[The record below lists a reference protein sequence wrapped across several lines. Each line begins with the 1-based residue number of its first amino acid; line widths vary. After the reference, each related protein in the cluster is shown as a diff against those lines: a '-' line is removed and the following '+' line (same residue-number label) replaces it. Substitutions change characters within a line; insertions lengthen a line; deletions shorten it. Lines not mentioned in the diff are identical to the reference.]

1 MTSSQHP
8 LPGRTRVVETR
19 VAGRPFERTLY
30 VDATEPRACAAL
42 WASGDYTQLGVSE
55 HENPGLKDLSWLA
68 HFEAV
73 SKVHLMLDRVVDSSP
88 LLAHRHHLRGFF
100 CNDDLNG
107 LRDIRPFLVLESLG
121 QAWTS
126 ALQHAEHH
134 PSVQRLSWVG
144 FSPEQADLSS
154 LRAFPS
160 LQTLN
165 LFKPAITSL
174 AGISAC
180 SQLHTLSITQA
191 KDLREVAQL
200 GACAALRAL
209 SLDGCRG
216 VGDLSPLLGQ
226 LQRLETL
233 VLNRLPLLSSLTF
246 LGALPSLQ
254 SLNLMG
260 TDVEDGCLQPVAEHP
275 TLTHFVCTPRKH
287 FTHTEAQLR
296 RLLQARG
303 EAAQ

>member
-126 ALQHAEHH
+126 ALQHAEH
-134 PSVQRLSWVG
+134 
-144 FSPEQADLSS
+144 
-154 LRAFPS
+154 
-160 LQTLN
+160 
-165 LFKPAITSL
+165 
-174 AGISAC
+174 
-180 SQLHTLSITQA
+180 
-191 KDLREVAQL
+191 
-200 GACAALRAL
+200 
-209 SLDGCRG
+209 
-216 VGDLSPLLGQ
+216 
-226 LQRLETL
+226 
-233 VLNRLPLLSSLTF
+233 PLLSSLTF

-287 FTHTEAQLR
+287 
-296 RLLQARG
+296 
-303 EAAQ
+303 